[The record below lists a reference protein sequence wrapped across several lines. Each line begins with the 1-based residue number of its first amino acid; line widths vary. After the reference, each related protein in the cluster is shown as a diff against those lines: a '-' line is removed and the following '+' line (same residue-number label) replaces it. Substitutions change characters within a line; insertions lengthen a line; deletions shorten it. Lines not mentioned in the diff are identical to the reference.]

1 MATLI
6 SVVNAGGSDHP
17 VEITS
22 GTESVVLVPGQT
34 SQSFEVP
41 EGGELKVFNR
51 PDHLAPPETPPVTA
65 A

>member
-6 SVVNAGGSDHP
+6 TVVNAGGSDHP

-41 EGGELKVFNR
+41 DGGELKVFNR
-51 PDHLAPPETPPVTA
+51 PDHTQPETPPA
-65 A
+65 